1 MAAAAPV
8 PLLPPRLRR
17 PLLAVWISL
26 GVHGALLALV
36 QVAPPAASPGG
47 ETVIEVRLEAARDLP
62 PVPAP
67 SSALSPQTEPAKPAA
82 QPAEPPPRLQPAEA
96 PQAVP
101 VAAAAAEP
109 AAEPVSVP
117 APPAPAAAAPAAAA
131 AAPPAAVR
139 PAPAV
144 AITSAVDLNY
154 YGVAEVD
161 VQPRPLHEIVPAY
174 PPDAD
179 RRHLSGQVRVRL
191 RLEADGRISD
201 MEVVSA
207 QPPGL
212 FEQSALDALRSA
224 RFAPAQKQGRPVR
237 AQVVIAIEYDWAGR
251 RR

>member
-1 MAAAAPV
+1 MAAAPA

-36 QVAPPAASPGG
+36 QVAPPAAAPGG
-47 ETVIEVRLEAARDLP
+47 ETVIEARLQAAREAP
-62 PVPAP
+62 PVPPAP
-67 SSALSPQTEPAKPAA
+67 SPQPPPQPAPAKPAA
-82 QPAEPPPRLQPAEA
+82 KPAEPPPRLQLVEA

-101 VAAAAAEP
+101 VAAPAAPP
-109 AAEPVSVP
+109 AAEPVPVP
-117 APPAPAAAAPAAAA
+117 AAPAPAVAAPAAAA

-154 YGVAEVD
+154 YGVAELD

-174 PPDAD
+174 PADAD
-179 RRHLSGQVRVRL
+179 RRHLSGEVRVRL

-201 MEVVSA
+201 MEIVSA

-237 AQVVIAIEYDWAGR
+237 AQVVIAIKYDWAGR